1 MTSGFRIRTAKD
13 ADVHTPARSVAA
25 LVRSLNRKEAEEVE
39 SEISSSDDERDA
51 APGRRPSNLLTS
63 PSTPVVTGRAERQ
76 EPLLSAQRS
85 FLSTICR
92 PHLADRGGTSTQRPS
107 TQPAR
112 HAEGSL
118 QALLGQSQPL
128 QQQILQ
134 DTDPGAYQLTITAI
148 VRRQNL
154 WVVSCDSH
162 SEQLPADLHLL
173 VRSQIAEELECA
185 VGQTLLV
192 VRPWTHIEVSNS
204 SVIIPA
210 CVGALGPA
218 AEQ

>member
-1 MTSGFRIRTAKD
+1 M
-13 ADVHTPARSVAA
+13 
-25 LVRSLNRKEAEEVE
+25 E
-39 SEISSSDDERDA
+39 SEISSSDEDREA
-51 APGRRPSNLLTS
+51 APERRPSNLQTS
-63 PSTPVVTGRAERQ
+63 PATPVVTGRAERQ
-76 EPLLSAQRS
+76 EPLPVSGSGPSCRPSAD
-85 FLSTICR
+85 
-92 PHLADRGGTSTQRPS
+92 PHLADRGGTLTQRPS
-107 TQPAR
+107 IQPTR

-128 QQQILQ
+128 QQQRLQ

-148 VRRQNL
+148 MRRQNL

-192 VRPWTHIEVSNS
+192 ARPWTRIEVSNS